1 MKENIIETIEAML
14 ETHPML
20 VEAIDFTMRRTQDG
34 NLVIDCDNGEQ
45 YVVTVC
51 RVW

>member
-1 MKENIIETIEAML
+1 MKELIIETIESQL

-20 VEAIDFTMRRTQDG
+20 SDAIDFTMQQTQDG
-34 NLVIDCDNGEQ
+34 NLVINCDNGEQ

-51 RVW
+51 RVR